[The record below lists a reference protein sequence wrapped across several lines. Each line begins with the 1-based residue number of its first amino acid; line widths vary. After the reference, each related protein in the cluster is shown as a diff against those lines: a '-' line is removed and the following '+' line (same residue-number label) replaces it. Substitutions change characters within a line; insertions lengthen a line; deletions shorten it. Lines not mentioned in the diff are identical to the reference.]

1 MNNKLFSIAK
11 TSLGSILVELGF
23 TTPLRKIIPVKKVF
37 EDDLVFAFYHPK
49 PFWEKHIVIVPKKKI
64 SVLDQAKESDF
75 QVVGHICKIAA
86 KLVKDFKFEKMGYRI
101 ITNGGKYQKVKYL
114 HFHLGIGKQI
124 QTDEDGFNNSLL
136 EN

>member
-86 KLVKDFKFEKMGYRI
+86 KLVKDFKFEKWDI
-101 ITNGGKYQKVKYL
+101 
-114 HFHLGIGKQI
+114 
-124 QTDEDGFNNSLL
+124 E
-136 EN
+136 